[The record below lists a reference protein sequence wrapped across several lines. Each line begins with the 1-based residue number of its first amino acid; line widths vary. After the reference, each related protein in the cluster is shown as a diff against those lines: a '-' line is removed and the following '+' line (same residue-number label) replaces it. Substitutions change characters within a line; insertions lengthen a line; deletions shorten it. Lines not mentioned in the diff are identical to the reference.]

1 MRVLLLAWSLIPAT
15 LLAATQADALFPQ
28 VSPSVVTVLGL
39 GPGGKVE
46 GQGSGVVIGP
56 DRVVTN
62 CHVVRDATLLQ
73 VRQGE
78 QLLAARWQ
86 LADPARDLCRLE
98 VAGLAAVPAQVRAS
112 TTLAVG
118 ERIFAVG
125 NPLGF
130 GLAISEGLISH
141 RIRKA
146 EGTRLY
152 STAATSPG
160 SSGGGLF
167 DEAGKLVGIT
177 TAVMILG
184 QNLNIAV
191 PAEWIADLDRRGSPP
206 PAPTPPPDPE
216 PAWIGKAEQ
225 LVAANRWAE
234 LEQWSRQWRD
244 VLAESPEPHRFL
256 GLALLNQGHPQA
268 ALAPLRA
275 ALERHS
281 CHLQVLVHL
290 AAALHA
296 GGDRAAATRM
306 LDQASACDPSAGMPH
321 AELARQRL
329 IDGDLADA
337 ELQITRALQLSPGDS
352 WNWALLGRIKERRQ
366 EPAAAARAYQI
377 ALRQRPDQAETQTSL
392 ARALAAAGQGDRARQ
407 VLSQVSTAAPDSAV
421 TWLQLGLRELE
432 QKRYADAEHALRKSL
447 EIDPRSVAALV
458 GLAMLQAH
466 TGREAEATA
475 RLREALTLRPDDPEA
490 LLLLA
495 QQRVR
500 ARDLGEAR
508 ELLLRLLRQKN
519 ARPQARR
526 LLAGIYEE
534 QRAYPAA
541 LELYQQLVAGE
552 KPEPGDW
559 VGLGKTLVQQ
569 GRLAEAE
576 APLREAERLRP
587 EDIDTLNTL
596 ATYYGRQGNSGQALV
611 YLDRLLAKDS
621 SVALAWS
628 SKGYALLQLGRFDES
643 VVALETAV
651 RLQPDLANGWINL
664 GQSLLAKRQLGR
676 AIAALEKA
684 IQLAPGAADARLFLA
699 QAYALSTQ
707 YDKSR
712 GQLQAL
718 RQISPDALPAY
729 ALSITLDLVQGKP
742 ADARLSFLQMRARNA
757 AAASQF
763 RAQAIARAL
772 PGAAALPE

>member
-1 MRVLLLAWSLIPAT
+1 MRWLLCAGALIPTA

-28 VSPSVVTVLGL
+28 LSPAVVTVLGQ
-39 GPGGKVE
+39 GPDGKVE
-46 GQGSGVVIGP
+46 AQGSGVVIGP
-56 DRVVTN
+56 GRVVTN
-62 CHVVRDATLLQ
+62 CHVVRDATSLQ
-73 VRQGE
+73 VSQGE
-78 QLLAARWQ
+78 RLLAARWQ
-86 LADPARDLCRLE
+86 WADLARDLCRLE
-98 VAGLAAVPAQVRAS
+98 VAELAPAPIQVRAS

-130 GLAISEGLISH
+130 GLAISAGLISH
-141 RIRKA
+141 LNPGA

-167 DEAGKLVGIT
+167 DEAGRLVGIT
-177 TAVMILG
+177 TAVMSVG
-184 QNLNIAV
+184 QNLNIAM

-206 PAPTPPPDPE
+206 PASTPAPAPE
-216 PAWIGKAEQ
+216 PAWISQAEQ
-225 LVAANRWAE
+225 LALASRWAE
-234 LEQWSRQWRD
+234 LERWSRQWRE
-244 VLAESPEPHRFL
+244 VLADSPEPHRFL
-256 GLALLNQGHPQA
+256 GLALLNQGHHQA
-268 ALAPLRA
+268 ALEPLRA
-275 ALERHS
+275 ALERRS

-306 LDQASACDPSAGMPH
+306 LEQASACAPSAGMPH
-321 AELARQRL
+321 AEWARLRL
-329 IDGDLADA
+329 VEGDLADA
-337 ELQITRALQLSPGDS
+337 ELRINRALLLSPGDP
-352 WNWALLGRIKERRQ
+352 WNWSLLGRIKERRQ

-377 ALRQRPDQAETQTSL
+377 ALRQRPEETEYQNSL

-407 VLSQVSTAAPDSAV
+407 VMSQAAATAPDSAV

-432 QKRYADAEHALRKSL
+432 QKRYTDAEHALRKSL
-447 EIDPRSVAALV
+447 EIDPRSVASLV
-458 GLAMLQAH
+458 GLAMLQAY
-466 TGREAEATA
+466 TGKDAEATA
-475 RLREALTLRPDDPEA
+475 RLREALVLRPDDPEA

-495 QQRVR
+495 QQRFR

-508 ELLLRLLRQKN
+508 ELLQRLLRQKN
-519 ARPQARR
+519 VRPQARR

-541 LELYQQLVAGE
+541 LELFQQLVAGSD
-552 KPEPGDW
+552 PEPGDW
-559 VGLGKTLVQQ
+559 VGLGKTLLNL
-569 GRLAEAE
+569 GRLADAE

-587 EDIDTLNTL
+587 DDLDTLNTL
-596 ATYYGRQGNSGQALV
+596 ATYYGRQGNSGQALA

-621 SVALAWS
+621 SVAPAWS

-651 RLQPDLANGWINL
+651 RLQPDLANAWINL
-664 GQSLLAKRQLGR
+664 GQALLAKRQLGR
-676 AIAALEKA
+676 AIVALEKA
-684 IQLAPGAADARLFLA
+684 IPLAPGAADARLFLA

-707 YDKSR
+707 YDKAR

-729 ALSITLDLVQGKP
+729 ALSITLDLVQGRP
-742 ADARLSFLQMRARNA
+742 ADARASFLQMRARNA
-757 AAASQF
+757 GAAAQF
-763 RAQAIARAL
+763 RAQVIARAL
-772 PGAAALPE
+772 PGAATLPE